1 MHPYE
6 LRDFLAKVGQEGL
19 ERMNRELQTES
30 WTVERWVAAIA
41 VAANERRF
49 CDYWHLPTEA
59 DRAMMIRAAKL
70 KYHTLAFWV
79 AVVVAVVTLIL
90 LIIVTIEVR
99 DLAKSVTPGEARQSG
114 SRAGGAG
121 PRGPRSR

>member
-1 MHPYE
+1 
-6 LRDFLAKVGQEGL
+6 
-19 ERMNRELQTES
+19 
-30 WTVERWVAAIA
+30 
-41 VAANERRF
+41 
-49 CDYWHLPTEA
+49 
-59 DRAMMIRAAKL
+59 MMIRAAKL

-79 AVVVAVVTLIL
+79 AVVVAVATLIL

-114 SRAGGAG
+114 SHAGGAG

>member
-30 WTVERWVAAIA
+30 WTAERWVAAIA

-59 DRAMMIRAAKL
+59 DRAMMIRASKL

-79 AVVVAVVTLIL
+79 AVVAVVTLIL
-90 LIIVTIEVR
+90 LIVVSIEVR
-99 DLAKSVTPGEARQSG
+99 NLAKSVTPGEVRQSA

-121 PRGPRSR
+121 PRVPRSR